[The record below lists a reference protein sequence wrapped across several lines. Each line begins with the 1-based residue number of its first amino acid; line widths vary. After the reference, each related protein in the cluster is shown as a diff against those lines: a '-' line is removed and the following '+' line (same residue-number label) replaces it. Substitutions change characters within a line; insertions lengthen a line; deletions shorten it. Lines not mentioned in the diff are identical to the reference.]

1 MKKGKNRYAVLAIA
15 SIVNFVHGNPY
26 IWTVFQPYVR
36 KEYGLSLAAS
46 SQPFTIIIGIFA
58 LGNMLGGYLQH
69 KIGAKKTILAG
80 SLVMCLGFFLAA
92 VAPSHMPWLISLGY
106 GALGGLGSG
115 CAFSMLV
122 AVPQGW
128 FPDKRGLVTGIT
140 VGVIGISGVLMNP
153 LCDSILASYGY
164 RTAMLLVT
172 AVYAVLCLGAFFSEE
187 APEELASQGSVL
199 AKTDGSTKLE
209 AGTKPEGGA
218 EAAVQRQYTTREM
231 MHTKVFYAIA
241 ITMALAVPAY
251 VLVNPLMK
259 SLGMERGLTSAQALA
274 GVMIASFANIIGRF
288 AMPWLS
294 DRTGRKAVI
303 RVMYVLAMVSVV
315 GLIAARGGLFILLIS
330 IVCLVYGGVVSVFPV
345 LVSDHFGM
353 KYQGMNFGA
362 VMLGYGLISILCP
375 YLLDVAGLN
384 TSFLIAGIACAA
396 GVWGTR
402 CF

>member
-153 LCDSILASYGY
+153 LCDSILASDGY
-164 RTAMLLVT
+164 RTAMRLVT
-172 AVYAVLCLGAFFSEE
+172 AVYAVLCLGAFFIEE